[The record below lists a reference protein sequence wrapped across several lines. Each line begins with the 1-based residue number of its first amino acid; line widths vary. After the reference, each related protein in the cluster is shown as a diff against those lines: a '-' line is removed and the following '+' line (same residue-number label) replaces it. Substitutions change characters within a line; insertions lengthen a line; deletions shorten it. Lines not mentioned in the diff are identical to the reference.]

1 MARPFAYRYAGRL
14 RSTGRFEQGGC
25 YELRQQS
32 DAIRL
37 HESDHSYAK
46 SVGFFA
52 YVAIPL
58 REGHQALVAPTSYLP
73 IGSFPHSV
81 IFTGDNSAGNGGSG
95 HFSRWKYGLINT
107 ALSRDNA
114 VHLDERRSDSQLHNS
129 LITNFYS
136 QKTRR

>member
-1 MARPFAYRYAGRL
+1 MRAIIR
-14 RSTGRFEQGGC
+14 TGRQE
-25 YELRQQS
+25 
-32 DAIRL
+32 
-37 HESDHSYAK
+37 
-46 SVGFFA
+46 VGFFA

-58 REGHQALVAPTSYLP
+58 RESHQALVAPTSYLP

-81 IFTGDNSAGNGGSG
+81 IFTGDNSAGNGGGG
-95 HFSRWKYGLINT
+95 HFSGCKYGLINT

-114 VHLDERRSDSQLHNS
+114 HQSNTVYLDERRSDSQLHNS